1 MYVDM
6 YVCVLCWE
14 CDLKVRLPKQG
25 LHHLAARESD
35 TDDSLP
41 VLQLAAKLLGV
52 ESGQDAIIRTELY
65 RQKYT
70 VVSPYNYTVAD
81 FSNAISTL
89 RNSLPHQF
97 LDEGLV
103 VSKGE

>member
-1 MYVDM
+1 M
-6 YVCVLCWE
+6 
-14 CDLKVRLPKQG
+14 
-25 LHHLAARESD
+25 
-35 TDDSLP
+35 
-41 VLQLAAKLLGV
+41 LAAKLLGV